1 MLIKNATY
9 YDGTRIK
16 KGDLKNGESDE
27 EFDAA
32 GKFAFPAFNNGHT
45 HLAMTLMRGAG
56 EGEKLDNWL
65 NKIIFPME
73 GRLTADLVYKGSMFG
88 LLEMIKTGTSHF
100 TDMYYFVEDTARAV
114 ERSGIRGTLGVPIL
128 EAGNAYNS
136 DANHALRVAETILKS
151 GPKGLVDYC
160 VAPHSIYL
168 CTEETLNKSKALAK
182 KYHVKWTTHISETRK
197 ECVDC
202 HKKTGL
208 WPIEYLDSIG
218 MLDEN
223 TMLFHAA
230 WLTKMEIKI
239 LADRH
244 ATVVHC
250 PASNMKLASGG
261 VMPLPEL
268 LAAGVPVGLGTDGAS
283 SNNSL
288 DMMGEMKIGSL
299 LQKSHRWDATVA
311 GAPAMMHMATLDSKD
326 IAFVDLDD
334 VRMLPHHDLIANLV
348 YSGGLVTDLIVQD
361 RVIMKNRE
369 VLTFDEH
376 EVKEQ
381 FKEAASEMLG

>member
-9 YDGTRIK
+9 YDGTGIK
-16 KGDLKNGESDE
+16 KGDLMNGLSDE
-27 EFDAA
+27 EFDAS

-65 NKIIFPME
+65 NNIIFPME

-100 TDMYYFVEDTARAV
+100 MDMYYFVEETARAV

-128 EAGNAYNS
+128 EAGNPYNS
-136 DANHALRVAETILKS
+136 DANDALRIAETILKS
-151 GPKGLVDYC
+151 GPKGSVDYC

-168 CTEETLNKSKALAK
+168 CSEETLHRSRALARK
-182 KYHVKWTTHISETRK
+182 FNVKWTTHISETRQ

-208 WPIEYLDSIG
+208 WPIEYLDSLG

-223 TMLFHAA
+223 TTLFHAA

-239 LADRH
+239 LADRRP
-244 ATVVHC
+244 TVVHC

-311 GAPAMMHMATLDSKD
+311 SAPIMMHMATLGSQD
-326 IAFVDLDD
+326 IALVDLDD
-334 VRMLPHHDLIANLV
+334 IRMLPHHDLIANLV
-348 YSGGLVTDLIVQD
+348 YSGGMVTDLIVQD
-361 RVIMKNRE
+361 RIILKNRE
-369 VLTFDEH
+369 VLTFDEN

-381 FKEAASEMLG
+381 FIEAASELLG

>member
-16 KGDLKNGESDE
+16 KGDLVNGQSDE

-32 GKFAFPAFNNGHT
+32 GKFAFPAFNNSHT

-65 NKIIFPME
+65 NNIIFPME
-73 GRLTADLVYKGSMFG
+73 SRLTSDLVYKGSMFG

-100 TDMYYFVEDTARAV
+100 NDMYYFIEDTARAV

-128 EAGNAYNS
+128 EAGNPYNS
-136 DANHALRVAETILKS
+136 DAEDALRKAERLMRA
-151 GPKGLVDYC
+151 GPSRLVDYC

-168 CTEETLNKSKALAK
+168 CTEDTLLKAKSLASR
-182 KYHVKWTTHISETRK
+182 YHAKFMTHISETRK

-208 WPIEYLDSIG
+208 WPIEYLDSVG
-218 MLDEN
+218 LLDEN

-230 WLTKMEIKI
+230 WLTKMEVKI

-244 ATVVHC
+244 VTVVHC

-268 LAAGVPVGLGTDGAS
+268 LAAGVRVGLGTDGAS

-311 GAPAMMHMATLDSKD
+311 GAPVMMHMATMDSKD

-348 YSGGLVTDLIVQD
+348 YSGGMVTDLIVQD
-361 RVIMKNRE
+361 RVIMKNTE
-369 VLTFDEH
+369 VLTFDER

-381 FKEAASEMLG
+381 FKEAASELLG

>member
-9 YDGTRIK
+9 YEGDRVK
-16 KGDLKNGESDE
+16 KGDLRNGQSDE

-32 GKFAFPAFNNGHT
+32 GKFAFPAFSNGHT
-45 HLAMTLMRGAG
+45 HLAMSLMRGAG

-65 NKIIFPME
+65 NNIIFPTE
-73 GRLTADLVYKGSMFG
+73 SRLTADIVYKGSMFG

-114 ERSGIRGTLGVPIL
+114 ERAGIRGTLGVPIL
-128 EAGNAYNS
+128 EAGNPYNS
-136 DANHALRVAETILKS
+136 DASDALRIAETILKS

-168 CTEETLNKSKALAK
+168 CTEETLHKSRALAD

-208 WPIEYLDSIG
+208 WPIEYLDSLG

-230 WLTKMEIKI
+230 WLTKMEVKI
-239 LADRH
+239 LADH
-244 ATVVHC
+244 HVTVVHC

-268 LAAGVPVGLGTDGAS
+268 LAAGVRVGLGTDGAS

-311 GAPAMMHMATLDSKD
+311 GAPVMMHMATLDSKD
-326 IAFVDLDD
+326 IALVDLDD

-361 RVIMKNRE
+361 RIIMKNKE

-381 FKEAASEMLG
+381 FKEAASELLG